1 MISREQFLSNLG
13 FTADFCN
20 TEHCKNLL
28 KYQYNVDIDQILN
41 KLPCTNKTTA
51 IEYIHT
57 LYANIANT
65 LKSTPWFRE
74 LPFTDKKLLE
84 KLDLQYLLVNCYS
97 FNIFSNQISSL
108 KKSKQLLISGKKLS
122 DNFTDTPLEESY
134 FRKNTKYCLESTL
147 FEGLYTLPPATKTT
161 KFLNLENYNILL
173 CHHITHCK
181 TNPFIR
187 RIHLG
192 QIPLDDVTHKDFINN
207 LKGLKTE
214 DIYGAVITSETE
226 KAKEREKKAKEKELR
241 ITKGRLN
248 TCCSDLQNLYKYIAQ
263 IPACNNNFNSSPKES
278 VYISLPNYLSYIFLS
293 EHIFPFWSMIDNIN
307 EIPSEA
313 LRSSLD
319 ALGNHQISEIMYH
332 IALLPDI
339 FLQKHLVKPIFSSLQ
354 DYINKHWILTPVDS
368 EAMIDELKENWK
380 LNTCNDLI
388 TIATIYYPILEC
400 CFYLLLQ
407 TYCQST
413 KTDMNKL
420 IEEIFK
426 SDEFIDQNET
436 FYTFRKKAINH
447 LPFAPL
453 FLSTPKHFDI
463 ANVYWSSTGEKVLT
477 LSQYSKARH
486 LDITKKQIDNL
497 SYPDY
502 FKFFISPSQE
512 DFIRDGYF

>member
-13 FTADFCN
+13 FTTDFCN

-28 KYQYNVDIDQILN
+28 KYQYNIDIDKILN
-41 KLPCTNKTTA
+41 KLPCTKKKSSL
-51 IEYIHT
+51 EYIHT
-57 LYANIANT
+57 LYVTIANT

-122 DNFTDTPLEESY
+122 DNYAETFLEESY

-147 FEGLYTLPPATKTT
+147 FEGLYMLPPVTKTP
-161 KFLNLENYNILL
+161 KFLNLGDYNILL

-187 RIHLG
+187 RIHIA
-192 QIPLDDVTHKDFINN
+192 QTPLNDVTHAELLNH
-207 LKGLKTE
+207 LKGLKAE
-214 DIYGAVITSETE
+214 DIYDAVNISETE
-226 KAKEREKKAKEKELR
+226 KAKEREKKAKEKEIR

-263 IPACNNNFNSSPKES
+263 IPACNNNFDSSQKES
-278 VYISLPNYLSYIFLS
+278 AYISLPNYLSYIVLS

-307 EIPSEA
+307 EIPNET
-313 LRSSLD
+313 LRNSLD
-319 ALGNHQISEIMYH
+319 ALDNYQISEIMYH
-332 IALLPDI
+332 IALLPNI
-339 FLQKHLVKPIFSSLQ
+339 FLQKHLIKPIFSSLQ
-354 DYINKHWILTPVDS
+354 DYINKHWIIAPIDS
-368 EAMIDELKENWK
+368 KDIIDKLKENWK
-380 LNTCNDLI
+380 SNFCNDLI
-388 TIATIYYPILEC
+388 TTATIYYPILEC
-400 CFYLLLQ
+400 CFYLLLH
-407 TYCQST
+407 TYCQNTS
-413 KTDMNKL
+413 TDMNKL
-420 IEEIFK
+420 IEEILK
-426 SDEFIDQNET
+426 SDELIDQNET

-447 LPFAPL
+447 LPFTPL

-463 ANVYWSSTGEKVLT
+463 ANTYWSSTGEKVLT

-502 FKFFISPSQE
+502 FKFYIPPSQE
-512 DFIRDGYF
+512 GFIRDGYF